1 MSPRRVMTW
10 VGVLMGLTLQ
20 GLGMI
25 MIVITATLVGLLSL
39 PLWVVIILR
48 DLRWEELIT
57 SMRESIHSLRDSK
70 ET

>member
-1 MSPRRVMTW
+1 MRCMTW
-10 VGVLMGLTLQ
+10 MGVLMGLTLQ
-20 GLGMI
+20 GLGMLL
-25 MIVITATLVGLLSL
+25 IVMTACLVGLLSL

>member
-57 SMRESIHSLRDSK
+57 SMRESIHSLRDSR

>member
-1 MSPRRVMTW
+1 
-10 VGVLMGLTLQ
+10 
-20 GLGMI
+20 
-25 MIVITATLVGLLSL
+25 
-39 PLWVVIILR
+39 VVIILR

>member
-1 MSPRRVMTW
+1 MTW

>member
-48 DLRWEELIT
+48 DLRWDQLMT
-57 SMRESIHSLRDSK
+57 SMRESIHSLRDSR